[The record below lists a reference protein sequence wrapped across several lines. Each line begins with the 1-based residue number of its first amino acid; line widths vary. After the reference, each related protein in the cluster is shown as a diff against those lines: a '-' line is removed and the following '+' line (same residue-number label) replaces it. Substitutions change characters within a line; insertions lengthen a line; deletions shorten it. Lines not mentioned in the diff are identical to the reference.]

1 MSISAFVEL
10 IIYPLFRIAFMKS
23 KIIIGTRGSKLALWQ
38 ANFTKDK
45 LATHGVEAEIT
56 IIKTVGDTSQQWNT
70 SFEKLEG
77 KGFFTKELEEALLSG
92 DIDLAVHSCKDLPT
106 ENPIGLTI
114 AAYSYR
120 ANPFD
125 CLLIRKEESDEA
137 MPLKLKKNAIVGTSS
152 SRRKCQLMA
161 FRPDIILKD
170 IRGNVPTRIEKL
182 KQGEFDAIMLAK
194 AGIER
199 LEIDIS
205 EFEVAEL
212 RSPMFIPAAAQGVL
226 AYQIRENDNAL
237 HEVCKLLSNAP
248 SAEIT
253 RIERTFLNGFQGG
266 CQIPLGIFAE
276 KENDN
281 THIWI
286 SYAKGNLELPLRKH
300 ILQTAGNSINYS
312 QLIQSMKTPERKS
325 VYITSD
331 ITSSDY
337 FYRVLTAN
345 CQIVNSGSF
354 MVFSAVDFVFDQADW
369 LFFSSKNGVKFF
381 FDQVK
386 ELPTTTKIAAIN
398 QGTAQEI
405 LNLNYPVYFTGTGS
419 SITHI
424 AEQFDSLA
432 SGKIVFPQAENSL
445 QSIQKLLKNN
455 TQSETLIVY
464 KNQPKAK
471 IEQRN
476 EDVLVFTSPFNA
488 QTYFEQHILQE
499 KQTVVSIGNSTTK
512 KLNELGISA
521 VRTAYQPTPW
531 SLVDEVF

>member
-1 MSISAFVEL
+1 MPISVFVEL

-45 LATHGVEAEIT
+45 LAIHGVEAEIT

-77 KGFFTKELEEALLSG
+77 KGFFTKELEDALLSSE
-92 DIDLAVHSCKDLPT
+92 IDLAVHSCKDLPT
-106 ENPIGLTI
+106 ENPMGLTI

-125 CLLIRKEESDEA
+125 CLLIRKAESDEV

-161 FRPDIILKD
+161 FRPDITLKD

-182 KQGEFDAIMLAK
+182 RQGEFDAIMLAK

-205 EFEVAEL
+205 EFEVVEL
-212 RSPMFIPAAAQGVL
+212 KSPMFIPAAAQGVL
-226 AYQIRENDNAL
+226 AYQIRKNDNAL
-237 HEVCKLLSNAP
+237 HEICQMLSDAP

-253 RIERTFLNGFQGG
+253 HIERTFLNGFQGG

-300 ILQTAGNSINYS
+300 ILHTAGTSIHYS
-312 QLIQSMKTPERKS
+312 QLIQSLKSPEKKT
-325 VYITSD
+325 VYITSAISED
-331 ITSSDY
+331 DY
-337 FYRVLTAN
+337 LFRVLEAN
-345 CQIVNSGSF
+345 NQQVSYGSF
-354 MVFSAVDFVFDQADW
+354 ISFSKTDFTFNQADW

-386 ELPTTTKIAAIN
+386 ELPATTKIAAIN

-405 LNLNYPVYFTGTGS
+405 LNLNYPVHFTGTGS

-432 SGKIVFPQAENSL
+432 YGRIVFPQAENSL

-455 TQSETLIVY
+455 SQSETLIVY

-476 EDVLVFTSPFNA
+476 EDILVFTSPLNA
-488 QTYFEQHILQE
+488 QTYFEQRSLQVN
-499 KQTVVSIGNSTTK
+499 QAVVSIGNSTTK

-531 SLVDEVF
+531 SLIDEIF